1 MAAND
6 VTTLPQVT
14 DTAAEKFEFGKP
26 DWTAVHTVDAACDA
40 VVAGVA
46 GVQHFCQHVTL
57 SYDEAPAKSTLT
69 VEDGSDVI
77 WISLIPA
84 AAGPFDFDFSGS
96 PLRGSPGNALHAKV
110 TDPGGSVV
118 ACVSMI
124 GYSSRNLTAF
134 T

>member
-1 MAAND
+1 
-6 VTTLPQVT
+6 
-14 DTAAEKFEFGKP
+14 
-26 DWTAVHTVDAACDA
+26 
-40 VVAGVA
+40 
-46 GVQHFCQHVTL
+46 VQHFCQHVTL

-84 AAGPFDFDFSGS
+84 AAGPYDFDFSGS
-96 PLRGSPGNALHAKV
+96 PLRGTTGAALHAKV
-110 TDPGGSVV
+110 SDPGGSVV

-124 GYSSRNLTAF
+124 GYSNRTLSAF

>member
-6 VTTLPQVT
+6 VNTLAPIT
-14 DTAAEKFEFGKP
+14 NTAAEKLQFGVP

-40 VVAGVA
+40 VVAGA
-46 GVQHFCQHVTL
+46 EGVQHFCQHVTL

-69 VEDGSDVI
+69 VEDGSSVI
-77 WISLIPA
+77 WQAAIPA

-96 PLRGSPGNALHAKV
+96 PLRAATGAAIHAKV

-118 ACVSMI
+118 ACVTMI
-124 GYSSRNLTAF
+124 GYSSRSLGTF
-134 T
+134 S

>member
-6 VTTLPQVT
+6 VTTLPPVSN
-14 DTAAEKFEFGKP
+14 TAAEKLQFGTP

-40 VVAGVA
+40 VVAGIV

-77 WISLIPA
+77 WIAAIPA
-84 AAGPFDFDFSGS
+84 SAGPYDFDFSGS
-96 PLRGSPGNALHAKV
+96 PLHGTPGNALHAKV

-124 GYSSRNLTAF
+124 GFSSRTVGAF
-134 T
+134 S